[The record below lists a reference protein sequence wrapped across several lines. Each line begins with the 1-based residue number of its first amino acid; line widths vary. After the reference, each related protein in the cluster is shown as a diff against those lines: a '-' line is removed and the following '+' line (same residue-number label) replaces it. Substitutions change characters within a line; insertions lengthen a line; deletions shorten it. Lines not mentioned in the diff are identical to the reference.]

1 MNKSKLLDLLEEQR
15 ITEKTARC
23 AQSNQYVFKVRK
35 EATKKTIKEVIE
47 TTFNVSVTRCNI
59 LNRKGKFKARRN
71 GHTKSFKVAYVTLA
85 QGQELN
91 LAE

>member
-1 MNKSKLLDLLEEQR
+1 MNKSKLLDLLEAQR
-15 ITEKTARC
+15 ITEKTSRC
-23 AQSNQYVFKVRK
+23 AQNNQYVFKVRS
-35 EATKKTIKEVIE
+35 ESTKSTIKEVIE
-47 TTFNVSVTRCNI
+47 TTYNVKVTRCNI

-85 QGQELN
+85 KGQELN